1 MKQAEATLLIS
12 YHLDEVDVMSS
23 LELSFN
29 NEILTLVL
37 NAINNDDTNDNLTLL
52 RKVVSKRTC
61 MINSIAQNHSTS
73 LITSIY
79 YNLILFERLS
89 ASIFN
94 GVID

>member
-1 MKQAEATLLIS
+1 MKQAEATLFIF
-12 YHLDEVDVMSS
+12 YYLDEVDVMSS
-23 LELSFN
+23 LKLSLN

-37 NAINNDDTNDNLTLL
+37 NAINNDDINDNLTLS

-61 MINSIAQNHSTS
+61 MIDSIAQNYSTS
-73 LITSIY
+73 LITFIY

-94 GVID
+94 DVID

>member
-37 NAINNDDTNDNLTLL
+37 NAINNDDTNDNLTLS

-61 MINSIAQNHSTS
+61 MIDSIAQNHSTS

-94 GVID
+94 DVID